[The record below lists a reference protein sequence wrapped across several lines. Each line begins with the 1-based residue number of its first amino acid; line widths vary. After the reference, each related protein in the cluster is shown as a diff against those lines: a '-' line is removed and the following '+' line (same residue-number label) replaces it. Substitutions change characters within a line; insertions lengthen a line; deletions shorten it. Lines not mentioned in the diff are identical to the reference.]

1 LAVGAPLCFLRD
13 LSALRVAAYV
23 TFLMTVYI
31 TVVVALFALLPETF
45 EPCKGTDN
53 HSTAT
58 PLDCRGEVAA
68 LTELM
73 PTSP

>member
-1 LAVGAPLCFLRD
+1 
-13 LSALRVAAYV
+13 
-23 TFLMTVYI
+23 M
-31 TVVVALFALLPETF
+31 VVALFALLPDTF

-73 PTSP
+73 PTLPEPEPEP